1 MRWGYSIS
9 NVFNV
14 TNGVR
19 QGGILS
25 PKLFNIYIDGLSN
38 ILNISLI
45 GGSLGGKRIN
55 HMLYAD
61 DLCIVSLSSAG
72 LQKLLSISD
81 KYCASHS
88 ITFNIKKSVCMFF
101 KCTVNKH
108 CDNST
113 VFLSGNQINF
123 VQEVKYLGILLN
135 PSMKTSIDVSR
146 QTRKFYAQ
154 ANMLLRN
161 FRYCSNEVKCS
172 LFKSFCTNMYCC
184 PLWFNSTSSSVKK
197 LKCSYNSVLRRLL
210 CIRMPYS
217 ASAMFVTHGI
227 PSFYELLR
235 KCIYNFSE
243 RIISSSNSIIK
254 ACLSPIIFIISPIR
268 RWWRSVL
275 F

>member
-1 MRWGYSIS
+1 M
-9 NVFNV
+9 

-38 ILNISLI
+38 ILNNSLI

-72 LQKLLSISD
+72 LQKLLSICD
-81 KYCASHS
+81 EYCASHS
-88 ITFNIKKSVCMFF
+88 ITFNVKKSVCMFF

-113 VFLSGNQINF
+113 VFLSGNQIDF
-123 VQEVKYLGILLN
+123 VQEVKYLGVLLN

-184 PLWFNSTSSSVKK
+184 PLW
-197 LKCSYNSVLRRLL
+197 LILRLL
-210 CIRMPYS
+210 
-217 ASAMFVTHGI
+217 
-227 PSFYELLR
+227 
-235 KCIYNFSE
+235 
-243 RIISSSNSIIK
+243 
-254 ACLSPIIFIISPIR
+254 
-268 RWWRSVL
+268 VL
-275 F
+275 KN